1 MLSNID
7 AQKRYREHTLQLW
20 KGDRSFQAGIV
31 LSNEA
36 IMMQSTRYIG
46 FRLAFAIIGVDIL
59 LIVLLV
65 CFVIIEI
72 WFVSLLE
79 EYWLTLV
86 LFFVLGVVQAAMTRL
101 VFLQRADDE
110 DRSLNIFRKRKTYLG
125 LDNRRVFHVVFY
137 FSMFVN
143 VIQAALAGL
152 FRLLDSVVIGLFLI
166 GRVDRCAMQRDW
178 ESRDGAFTAY
188 ISFLQLEVSHTHP
201 VVITFCHLLN
211 ELIAQRKRDST
222 PLPGPAENIYAVV
235 NEGCSQTT
243 SEGPSSCRP
252 AVPTVDR
259 VMSSRVRNRWFL
271 ALTLTRN
278 PTLIPLRKKPKDE
291 ISSILVLNVG

>member
-1 MLSNID
+1 
-7 AQKRYREHTLQLW
+7 
-20 KGDRSFQAGIV
+20 
-31 LSNEA
+31 
-36 IMMQSTRYIG
+36 MMQSTRYIG
-46 FRLAFAIIGVDIL
+46 FRLAFAIIGYDIL
-59 LIVLLV
+59 LLV
-65 CFVIIEI
+65 IWPCFVLFKLF
-72 WFVSLLE
+72 FVFAFE
-79 EYWLTLV
+79 KYWLTV
-86 LFFVLGVVQAAMTRL
+86 VVFFVWRFVQTVTTRS
-101 VFLQRADDE
+101 VFLQRVDDE
-110 DRSLNIFRKRKTYLG
+110 DRSLNIFRTRKTYLG
-125 LDNRRVFHVVFY
+125 IDNRRVFNVVFY
-137 FSMFVN
+137 FTLFVN
-143 VIQAALAGL
+143 FIIGAVRVV
-152 FRLLDSVVIGLFLI
+152 FRLMISVVIGLFLI

-178 ESRDGAFTAY
+178 ESHDDAFTAY

-211 ELIAQRKRDST
+211 ELIAQRKRDLT
-222 PLPGPAENIYAVV
+222 PQPVPAENIYAVV
-235 NEGCSQTT
+235 NEGFSQTT